1 MDQVQKKAAIKGF
14 AGLLGVAVNAYLWLA
29 MIKIGVVSLAVGIT
43 LMSVPVGVFIVW
55 VIFTFFGTW
64 AGWTVVSLAPAY
76 ALWESYWIIPPTDFL
91 GWLLRSVLVV
101 VLVFVWA
108 SYTIRRY
115 QQGGLKA
122 LFGF

>member
-1 MDQVQKKAAIKGF
+1 
-14 AGLLGVAVNAYLWLA
+14 
-29 MIKIGVVSLAVGIT
+29 MIKIGVVSLVVGIT

-55 VIFTFFGTW
+55 VIFTFLGTW
-64 AGWTVVSLAPAY
+64 AGWTIVLLTPAY
-76 ALWESYWIIPPTDFL
+76 ASWESYAILPPADFL
-91 GWLLRSVLVV
+91 GWILRLVLVV

-108 SYTIRRY
+108 SYTIRSY